1 VTGTVAREK
10 EEGEEMIERY
20 ARKGLMRAIILA
32 GALASALAFTA
43 PAMAATAAP
52 AHPAATVAV
61 AGAGPAGFTV
71 KATTTGHFTTTR
83 VSAATYCGTTP
94 VDEVNGTYYGI
105 LVWWVKM
112 QTKFCWNGSKV
123 TSHSTSVS
131 HWTGYT
137 FEGAPLSAS
146 CSPGCREVSESIS
159 NNPMFIYV
167 NGSVV
172 YAWNVHLWQN
182 EFYNGTWNAGWS
194 STGYAF

>member
-1 VTGTVAREK
+1 
-10 EEGEEMIERY
+10 MIGRF
-20 ARKGLMRAIILA
+20 ARKGLMTAIISA
-32 GALASALAFTA
+32 GGLASALAFTA

-61 AGAGPAGFTV
+61 AGAAPAGFSV
-71 KATTTGHFTTTR
+71 KATTTGHLTTTR

-112 QTKFCWNGSKV
+112 QTRFCWNGSTV

-131 HWTGYT
+131 HWAAGNYT
-137 FEGAPLSAS
+137 FEGAPLSFS
-146 CSPGCREVSESIS
+146 CPNGCRENSESIS
-159 NNPMFIYV
+159 NSPMFVYV
-167 NGSVV
+167 NGSVA

-182 EFYNGTWNAGWS
+182 EFYHGTWNAGWS
-194 STGYAF
+194 STGYVF